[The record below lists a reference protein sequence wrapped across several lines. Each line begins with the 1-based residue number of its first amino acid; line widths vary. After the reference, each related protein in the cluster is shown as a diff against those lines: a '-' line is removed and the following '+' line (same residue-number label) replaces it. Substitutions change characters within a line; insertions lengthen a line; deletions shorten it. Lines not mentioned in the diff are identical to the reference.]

1 MPQIGKARKITLDV
15 VRRLREER
23 LARKWSAYRLAKNSG
38 VSQQMIGYM
47 EKGLRNPTLE
57 TLLRIAL
64 ALEVDL
70 SKLLKRARRTIDS

>member
-1 MPQIGKARKITLDV
+1 MPQIGEARRITLEV

-23 LARKWSAYRLAKNSG
+23 LARKWSVYRLAKNSG

-64 ALEVDL
+64 ALEINL
-70 SKLLKRARRTIDS
+70 STLVKRSQAASDR

>member
-1 MPQIGKARKITLDV
+1 MPQIGKARTITLDV
-15 VRRLREER
+15 VQKLREER

-57 TLLRIAL
+57 TLLRIAI
-64 ALEVDL
+64 ALDVDL
-70 SKLLKRARRTIDS
+70 WKLLRKASQHVK